1 MLEKENKG
9 VKVMI
14 AGDREGLAAA
24 EKYSLIYKKLF
35 DVIYE
40 NSINEFEGAYEAAKE
55 RAMTHMLYFVNDIDL
70 LLVSFADELGG
81 YTLEITVDDLEKVLS
96 QNAQDKL

>member
-1 MLEKENKG
+1 MLEKENNG
-9 VKVMI
+9 VRVMI

-96 QNAQDKL
+96 QNA